1 MMGSAHINGSVIIPV
16 LIATV
21 MRGHTVGHDHGVS
34 AFDGF
39 IGDGFGEVD
48 G

>member
-1 MMGSAHINGSVIIPV
+1 MVVGDGWE
-16 LIATV
+16 
-21 MRGHTVGHDHGVS
+21 GHTVGHDHRVS
-34 AFDGF
+34 AVDGF